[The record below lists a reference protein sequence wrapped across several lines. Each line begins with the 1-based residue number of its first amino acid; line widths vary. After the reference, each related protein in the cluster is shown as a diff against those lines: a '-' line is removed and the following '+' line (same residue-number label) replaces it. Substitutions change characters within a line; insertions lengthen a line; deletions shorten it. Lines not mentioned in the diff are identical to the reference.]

1 MPPTSSARVEELGFI
16 ERVRRGVAVSREEI
30 LSHLALTKEQ
40 STASDLEAA
49 VDKMERDM
57 QRKVQMIESGEGCK
71 FKPMPE
77 LCEAAERGDLA
88 TLTSLIAKKAN
99 PDTRGENGN
108 TALAFAAANGH
119 ADCCSFLLQS
129 KADISARSDWGSTSL
144 HAAAWADCAK
154 VIKLLV
160 RAKANINAQQP
171 NGATPLHFAVES
183 KREGSVRALCMAGA
197 NRTLKRDGRTPL
209 MEAVTLK
216 ASACEL
222 VLREFDANE
231 KADQERKRAAML
243 KDKEAKANAA
253 AEALLAELALEEK
266 ASKGGGGGGRGG
278 GGGGGGGGG
287 KKKGKQVFAEA
298 ALSAGAIVAP
308 SAVPSAVDSTRE
320 QGGKSA
326 LAARLLSEMGVVTG
340 GGGGGGSSEGGGEG
354 SGGGEGGGGGGGNGG
369 GAKKCRRGGK
379 KTKRGGG
386 GGGSGGGGGGGVD
399 IPGEAGKGEDEDA
412 DCGAAA
418 IGGDN
423 EGASDDEATM
433 AKALNRRKQLA
444 HATRSEGY
452 LTQCLCC
459 GSRACPTQDLRCPS
473 CAASRRIS
481 DPSAMNPLPLRREEP
496 SDSTLNYGSRRHHPT
511 TREEQLSDDSNDDS
525 AYDVVE
531 VVENGRTTVVIDRY
545 GVHDVK

>member
-1 MPPTSSARVEELGFI
+1 MPPTTSAQGVEELGFI
-16 ERVRRGVAVSREEI
+16 ERVRRGKAVSREEI

-57 QRKVQMIESGEGCK
+57 QRKVQMIESGEGCY

-129 KADISARSDWGSTSL
+129 KADISAQSDWGSTSL

-216 ASACEL
+216 AKACEL
-222 VLREFDANE
+222 VLREFDATE
-231 KADQERKRAAML
+231 KAEHERKMAAML

-253 AEALLAELALEEK
+253 AEALLAELAVEEQ

-298 ALSAGAIVAP
+298 ALSAGAIVRRAP
-308 SAVPSAVDSTRE
+308 CRALWTRR
-320 QGGKSA
+320 A
-326 LAARLLSEMGVVTG
+326 
-340 GGGGGGSSEGGGEG
+340 
-354 SGGGEGGGGGGGNGG
+354 
-369 GAKKCRRGGK
+369 
-379 KTKRGGG
+379 
-386 GGGSGGGGGGGVD
+386 
-399 IPGEAGKGEDEDA
+399 
-412 DCGAAA
+412 
-418 IGGDN
+418 
-423 EGASDDEATM
+423 
-433 AKALNRRKQLA
+433 
-444 HATRSEGY
+444 
-452 LTQCLCC
+452 
-459 GSRACPTQDLRCPS
+459 SRAGRALSLRGC
-473 CAASRRIS
+473 
-481 DPSAMNPLPLRREEP
+481 
-496 SDSTLNYGSRRHHPT
+496 
-511 TREEQLSDDSNDDS
+511 
-525 AYDVVE
+525 
-531 VVENGRTTVVIDRY
+531 
-545 GVHDVK
+545 